1 MRKKYVITGVA
12 MAAVVA
18 GGGVYY
24 AAGGPP
30 FGEDGTISADQVCSD
45 FGSADAAAEQLNK
58 LLPASESY
66 SVDSRKNLRVQT
78 RDGFTSSCFI
88 SGDGKQVLSLVS
100 ELRNGESL
108 DEWVDHV
115 SVGTDYLPKEE
126 TRKFGPGDH
135 GLVSRKAA
143 SILVP
148 CVSEK
153 QDPRMPRNLGV
164 SLRLREGTRMEG
176 GDAIRAAAK
185 ELVTAAAKQ
194 AHEKAKCDVPLEL
207 S

>member
-12 MAAVVA
+12 IAAVVV

-30 FGEDGTISADQVCSD
+30 FGKDGTISAEQVCSD
-45 FGSADAAAEQLNK
+45 FGPADAAAEKLNE

-66 SVDSRKNLRVQT
+66 SVDSKKNIRVDE
-78 RDGFTSSCFI
+78 RDGFSSSCFI
-88 SGDGKQVLSLVS
+88 SGGGKQLLSLVT
-100 ELRNGESL
+100 ELHDGDSMDDWFNGAS
-108 DEWVDHV
+108 VD
-115 SVGTDYLPKEE
+115 TDYLPKEE
-126 TRKFGPGDH
+126 TRKFAPGDR
-135 GLVSRKAA
+135 GRVSPKAA
-143 SILVP
+143 AILVP
-148 CVSEK
+148 CASEK
-153 QDPRMPRNLGV
+153 QEPGMRQSLGV

-176 GDAIRAAAK
+176 GDAIRAAAQ

-194 AHEKAKCDVPLEL
+194 AHEKAKCDVPLKL

>member
-12 MAAVVA
+12 IAAVVA

-30 FGEDGTISADQVCSD
+30 FGKDGTVSADQVCSD
-45 FGSADAAAEQLNK
+45 LGPADAAARTLNK

-66 SVDSRKNLRVQT
+66 SVDSKKNVRVQDG
-78 RDGFTSSCFI
+78 DGFSSSCFV
-88 SGDGKQVLSLVS
+88 SGDGKQLLSLVA

-126 TRKFGPGDH
+126 TKKFGPG
-135 GLVSRKAA
+135 GRGMVSRKAA

-148 CVSEK
+148 CASEK
-153 QDPRMPRNLGV
+153 QDPGMPRDLGV

-176 GDAIRAAAK
+176 GDAIRGAAR